1 MLLNVII
8 IGLLTARQSYG
19 KAQPTLRV
27 SKDVFFE
34 NHWSEPFKFQFYC
47 AYGRAKKNR
56 PRHEQKGKKMVKPEW
71 GTKQSCPKCGTRFY
85 DLGNDD
91 PATCIECGNEW
102 HPEPVL
108 KSKQP
113 LPFEEADGKKE
124 NDADLADDEDLD
136 VDESENTA
144 DGDVD
149 LGGDED
155 LGVKKADDERE
166 DDT

>member
-1 MLLNVII
+1 
-8 IGLLTARQSYG
+8 
-19 KAQPTLRV
+19 
-27 SKDVFFE
+27 
-34 NHWSEPFKFQFYC
+34 
-47 AYGRAKKNR
+47 
-56 PRHEQKGKKMVKPEW
+56 MVKPEW
-71 GTKQSCPKCGTRFY
+71 GTKQSCPKCGVRFY
-85 DLGNDD
+85 DLGKDD

-102 HPEPVL
+102 QPEPVL

-113 LPFEEADGKKE
+113 LPFEANETKKE